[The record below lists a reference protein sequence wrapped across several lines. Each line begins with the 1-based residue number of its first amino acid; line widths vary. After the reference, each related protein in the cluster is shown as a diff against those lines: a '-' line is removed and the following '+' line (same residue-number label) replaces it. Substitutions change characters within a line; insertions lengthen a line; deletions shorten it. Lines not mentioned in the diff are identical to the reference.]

1 MSCEPKFVMV
11 DPPMRGVPNPRYFK
25 PLVRINAQT
34 QDAPFNWMLDPCY
47 LDMQAIADAIGDLLG
62 GGGGNQRLSFDS
74 TTNLLSISG
83 GNTVD
88 ISQVTPGV
96 EPSIMTDA
104 SIPTAA
110 VGTDDY
116 LLGKPDAWGRVVVGG
131 VAYNI
136 PLYL

>member
-1 MSCEPKFVMV
+1 MAACDAKFVLV

-34 QDAPFNWMLDPCY
+34 QDAPFNWKLDNCY
-47 LDMQAIADAIGDLLG
+47 LDMDAIARAVNSSGY
-62 GGGGNQRLSFDS
+62 QTLSFDQS
-74 TTNLLSISG
+74 TNNLSISG

-88 ISQVTPGV
+88 ISQVTAGN
-96 EPSIMTDA
+96 EPAVITDA
-104 SIPTAA
+104 AIPTAA

-116 LLGKPDAWGRVVVGG
+116 LLAKPDAWGKVMVGG

-136 PLYL
+136 PLYK

>member
-1 MSCEPKFVMV
+1 MSCEPKFELV
-11 DPPMRGVPNPRYFK
+11 DPPMRGVPNQRYFK

-47 LDMQAIADAIGDLLG
+47 LDMQAIADAIGG
-62 GGGGNQRLSFDS
+62 GRGGSQNLSFNP

-96 EPSIMTDA
+96 EPEILTDA
-104 SIPTAA
+104 SIPTSA

-116 LLGKPDAWGRVVVGG
+116 LLGKPDAWGQVVVGG
-131 VAYNI
+131 VSYNI

>member
-1 MSCEPKFVMV
+1 MSCDPKFELV

-47 LDMQAIADAIGDLLG
+47 LDMQAIADAIEDLLDDS
-62 GGGGNQRLSFDS
+62 QTLSFNPV
-74 TTNLLSISG
+74 TNQLTISG

-88 ISQVTPGV
+88 ISQVTAGV
-96 EPSIMTDA
+96 EPALAVDPN
-104 SIPTAA
+104 IPTSV

-116 LLGKPDAWGRVVVGG
+116 LLAKPDAWGQVIVGG

-136 PLYL
+136 PLYS

>member
-1 MSCEPKFVMV
+1 MSCEPKFELV

-47 LDMQAIADAIGDLLG
+47 LDMQAIASAIESLLADGD
-62 GGGGNQRLSFDS
+62 NQTLAFNPV
-74 TTNLLSISG
+74 TNQLAISG
-83 GNTVD
+83 GNAVD
-88 ISQVTPGV
+88 ISQVTAGV
-96 EPSIMTDA
+96 EPTLAVDQ
-104 SIPTAA
+104 SIPTSV

-116 LLGKPDAWGRVVVGG
+116 LLAKPTAWGKVRVGG

-136 PLYL
+136 PLYS